1 MINKLDLFL
10 EKQKFGS
17 NILFLFLFFFYIS
30 HICIRKREKEQF
42 NSISI
47 LILVNKK
54 TFKKSI
60 FTTIFIYKK
69 KLAITTPYIAK
80 AVL

>member
-30 HICIRKREKEQF
+30 HICIREREKEQF
-42 NSISI
+42 NFISI

-60 FTTIFIYKK
+60 FTIFIYKK

-80 AVL
+80 AIL